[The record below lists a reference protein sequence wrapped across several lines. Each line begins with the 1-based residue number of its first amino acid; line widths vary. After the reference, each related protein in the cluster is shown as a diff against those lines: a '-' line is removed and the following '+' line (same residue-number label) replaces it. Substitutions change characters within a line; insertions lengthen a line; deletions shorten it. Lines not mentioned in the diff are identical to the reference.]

1 MLSFGNGF
9 GRNVV
14 IFGID
19 NTSSSHTDNQKNKF
33 LVIGGGTTKS
43 LDYSI
48 STVEKEISINFSKS
62 NTKFCLSLHQNS
74 DESYLYVN
82 EKEVSKF
89 KTNDNISW
97 YHFSGSPSKD
107 FTK

>member
-9 GRNVV
+9 GRNIV

-48 STVEKEISINFSKS
+48 STVEKEINFSNLLVTYKVL
-62 NTKFCLSLHQNS
+62 TL
-74 DESYLYVN
+74 VN
-82 EKEVSKF
+82 
-89 KTNDNISW
+89 
-97 YHFSGSPSKD
+97 
-107 FTK
+107 